1 MLFRFRGHELWVQK
15 WWAIGFLLAITLLMP
30 GGIARV
36 AAADVVAP
44 VDAVTLS
51 PEEQVLWQVL
61 TAARATSN
69 MNPLALDTNAMA
81 LARNRSMD
89 MAARTYFD
97 HMNPDGKTM
106 LDLVANYGIT
116 YHAIGE
122 MIAFNLGVPDCGSEA
137 AKGFIAS
144 PVHHAI
150 FFNDRF
156 TTAGIGH
163 AVDGN
168 GKHYFT
174 VIVLS

>member
-1 MLFRFRGHELWVQK
+1 LWAQK
-15 WWAIGFLLAITLLMP
+15 RWAIGFLLAIALLIP
-30 GGIARV
+30 SGITRV

-44 VDAVTLS
+44 VDAATTLS

-69 MNPLALDTNAMA
+69 MNPLTLDANAMA
-81 LARNRSMD
+81 LARDRSTD
-89 MAARTYFD
+89 MATRTYFD
-97 HMNPDGKTM
+97 HMNPDGKTL
-106 LDLVANYGIT
+106 LDLTANYGIT

-122 MIAFNLGVPDCGSEA
+122 IIAFNLGAPDCGLEA

-163 AVDGN
+163 AVDAN

>member
-1 MLFRFRGHELWVQK
+1 MWVQRR
-15 WWAIGFLLAITLLMP
+15 WAIGFLLAIALLIP
-30 GGIARV
+30 GGVTRV

-44 VDAVTLS
+44 VDAATLS

-61 TAARATSN
+61 TAARATSS
-69 MNPLALDTNAMA
+69 MNPLTLDANAMT
-81 LARNRSMD
+81 LARDRSAD
-89 MAARTYFD
+89 MATRTYFD

-106 LDLVANYGIT
+106 LDLVANYGIA

-174 VIVLS
+174 VIMLS